1 VSPGAGAAGV
11 EVDLSVVVPVYNNA
25 ATLGE
30 LIDRLLATL
39 DPLPFS
45 FELIFV
51 DDGSSDASF
60 ELLRARAAAE
70 PRVRAYALK
79 RNYGS
84 QGAICAGFDLVRGKR
99 TVCLDAD
106 LENFPEDIPAL
117 LAALD
122 RGYELACG
130 VREMRRSPLW
140 RRVPSAV
147 FNAFVRRQI
156 GTTVRDI
163 GCGMRAMD
171 SRVVHQLAS
180 EGEKRRLVTP
190 LLLKRARSVVE
201 VPIRH
206 QPSGAPSHS
215 FLTLLGIAFD
225 FYLLTA
231 RRPFLVAGLL
241 SVAGALAGAGVL
253 AAALLR
259 GGAVL
264 ALTGAILAV
273 AGLLGGLLSLLGEYV
288 QRTYQLGQ
296 GLPFYELRPR
306 EAEGES
312 PPGEEPS
319 TRRRTERGA
328 RD

>member
-1 VSPGAGAAGV
+1 VSRADAGDT
-11 EVDLSVVVPVYNNA
+11 VDLSVVVPVYNNA

-45 FELIFV
+45 FELVFV
-51 DDGSSDASF
+51 DDGSGDASWSV
-60 ELLRARAAAE
+60 LRARAE
-70 PRVRAYALK
+70 GDPRVRPFALK

-84 QGAICAGFDLVRGKR
+84 QSAICAGFDLVRGKR

-130 VREMRRSPLW
+130 VREMRKSPLW
-140 RRVPSAV
+140 RRLPSAL

-171 SRVVHQLAS
+171 SRVVHGLAS
-180 EGEKRRLVTP
+180 EGEKRRLITP

-206 QPSGAPSHS
+206 RPSGAPSHS

-231 RRPFLVAGLL
+231 RRPFLVAGV
-241 SVAGALAGAGVL
+241 VAGAGFASGLGLLV
-253 AAALLR
+253 AAALGA
-259 GGAVL
+259 GGAAL
-264 ALTGAILAV
+264 ALAGLV
-273 AGLLGGLLSLLGEYV
+273 LSVGGLLGGLLAMLGEYM

-296 GLPFYELRPR
+296 GLPFYELRPPEP
-306 EAEGES
+306 EASAEEAGLRGG
-312 PPGEEPS
+312 PGV
-319 TRRRTERGA
+319 A
-328 RD
+328 R